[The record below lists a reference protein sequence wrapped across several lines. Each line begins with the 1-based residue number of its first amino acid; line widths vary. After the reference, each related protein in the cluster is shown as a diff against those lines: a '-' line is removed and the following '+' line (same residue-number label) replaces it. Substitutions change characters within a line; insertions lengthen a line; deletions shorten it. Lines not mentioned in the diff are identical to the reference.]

1 MKGIEPKTGLMTG
14 NIEDE
19 GRKETEG
26 NQRKEGEKNEDTK
39 A

>member
-14 NIEDE
+14 NIE
-19 GRKETEG
+19 GNIEG